1 MAISRFSNSSIANG
15 FPKYQKFIGNFNPVA
30 AFTQTF
36 SYTGADQTFTVP
48 STSPSTIKIKCWG
61 AGGGSGL
68 GYGGPGG
75 YSYGELSVTPG
86 TTYKVVVG
94 QGGVLMTQNAGPG
107 DVPYGGGGQSSSLG
121 YAGKGGGLSGVFTG
135 SGAITFTSSTDRQR
149 AVIIAGG
156 SGGGGWTESNSG
168 GGGTSG
174 LTGGGNYGGGGGTQ
188 SANGTNPYSGV
199 SGNQMQGGGN
209 PSSGDGGGAG
219 GGGGGYYGGASGW
232 NGDSPSGNSAG
243 GGGSGYIG
251 GVTNGTTTQGSGNTT
266 PPNSSD
272 AKYVSPAGQ
281 AGVLNQ
287 TLSGL
292 AMHQG
297 GHGLVVIYG
306 EV

>member
-15 FPKYQKFIGNFNPVA
+15 FPKYQKFIGNFNPVQ

-61 AGGGSGL
+61 AGGGTGL
-68 GYGGPGG
+68 IYGSPGG

-86 TTYKVVVG
+86 TTYTVVVG
-94 QGGVLMTQNAGPG
+94 KGGILLDSGAGPG
-107 DVPYGGGGQSSSLG
+107 STPYGGGGLASSLG
-121 YAGKGGGLSGVFTG
+121 YGGQGGGLSGVFTG
-135 SGAITFTSSTDRQR
+135 SSAITFTSSTDRQR

-156 SGGGGWTESNSG
+156 GGAGGWTEYGGG

-174 LTGGGNYGGGGGTQ
+174 AGGGGNYPGGGGTQ

-219 GGGGGYYGGASGW
+219 GGGAGYYGGASGW
-232 NGDSPSGNSAG
+232 NGDSPAGNSGG

-251 GVTNGTTTQGSGNTT
+251 GVTNGTTSQGSGNGN
-266 PPNSSD
+266 PPNSTDTKWS
-272 AKYVSPAGQ
+272 SPIGK

-287 TLSGL
+287 QFSGYL
-292 AMHQG
+292 MHQG

>member
-15 FPKYQKFIGNFNPVA
+15 FPKYQKFIGNFNPVE

-48 STSPSTIKIKCWG
+48 ASSPSTIKIKCWG
-61 AGGGSGL
+61 AGSGTGL
-68 GYGGPGG
+68 ITGGPGG
-75 YSYGELSVTPG
+75 YSYGELTVTPG

-94 QGGVLMTQNAGPG
+94 QGGVLMAQSEGPG
-107 DVPYGGGGQSSSLG
+107 SVPYGGGGQSSSLG
-121 YAGKGGGLSGVFTG
+121 FAGKGGGLSGVFTG
-135 SGAITFTSSTDRQR
+135 SGSITFTSSTDRQR

-156 SGGGGWTESNSG
+156 GGGGGWTEAGAG
-168 GGGTSG
+168 GGGSSG
-174 LTGGGNYGGGGGTQ
+174 ETKTASFPGGGGTQ
-188 SANGTNPYSGV
+188 SANGTNPYNGV

-209 PSSGDGGGAG
+209 TSGGDGGGAG
-219 GGGGGYYGGASGW
+219 GGGGGYYAGASGW
-232 NGDSPSGNSAG
+232 NGDSPAGNSAG

-251 GVTNGTTTQGSGNTT
+251 GVTNGTTTQASGAGA

-272 AKYVSPAGQ
+272 SKYVSPAGY

-292 AMHQG
+292 AQHQG

>member
-1 MAISRFSNSSIANG
+1 MAMSRFSNSSIANG
-15 FPKYQKFIGNFNPVA
+15 FPKYQKFIGNFNPVQ
-30 AFTQTF
+30 AFSQTF
-36 SYTGADQTFTVP
+36 TFTGADQTFTVP

-61 AGGGSGL
+61 AGSGVGL
-68 GYGGPGG
+68 ISGGPGG
-75 YSYGELSVTPG
+75 YSYGEITAVPG

-94 QGGVLMTQNAGPG
+94 QGGIHQTSGAGPG
-107 DVPYGGGGQSSSLG
+107 AVPYGGGGQASSLG
-121 YAGKGGGLSGVFTG
+121 YAGQGGGLAGVFTG

-156 SGGGGWTESNSG
+156 AGAGGWTEPGVG
-168 GGGTSG
+168 GGGT
-174 LTGGGNYGGGGGTQ
+174 TGGQASASYPGGPGTQ
-188 SANGTNPYSGV
+188 SANGTNPYNGV

-209 PSSGDGGGAG
+209 TSGGDGGGAG
-219 GGGGGYYGGASGW
+219 GGGAGYYGGASGW

-251 GVTNGTTTQGSGNTT
+251 GVTNGTTTLATGAGA

-272 AKYVSPAGQ
+272 AKYIYPSGY

-287 TLSGL
+287 TLTGMAL
-292 AMHQG
+292 HQG

>member
-15 FPKYQKFIGNFNPVA
+15 FPKYQKFIGNFNPVQ

-36 SYTGADQTFTVP
+36 SYTGGDQTFTVP

-61 AGGGSGL
+61 GGGGTGL
-68 GYGGPGG
+68 VYGAPGG

-86 TTYKVVVG
+86 TTYTVVVG
-94 QGGVLMTQNAGPG
+94 KGGVFLTQNEGPG
-107 DVPYGGGGQSSSLG
+107 PGSYGGGGQSSSLG
-121 YAGKGGGLSGVFTG
+121 FSGNGGGLSGVFTG
-135 SGAITFTSSTDRQR
+135 SNSITFTSSTDRQR

-156 SGGGGWTESNSG
+156 AGGGGWTDYSG
-168 GGGTSG
+168 GGGGSSG
-174 LTGGGNYGGGGGTQ
+174 GTGNGGYPGTGGTQ
-188 SANGTNPYSGV
+188 SANGSNPYAGN

-209 PSSGDGGGAG
+209 TSGGDGGGAG
-219 GGGGGYYGGASGW
+219 GGGGGYYGGGTGF
-232 NGDSPSGNSAG
+232 NGDSPAGNSGG

-251 GVTNGTTTQGSGNTT
+251 GVTNGTTTQGSGNGN

-272 AKYVSPAGQ
+272 GNWFSPIGKAGL
-281 AGVLNQ
+281 LNQ
-287 TLSGL
+287 TFSGYG
-292 AMHQG
+292 MGQG